1 MVFMQSF
8 PRVLGALLASGL
20 LLLAAGC
27 GTSGS
32 GAAAPQPGQLS
43 IVAAFYPFQY
53 VAERVAGP
61 HAAVTNLTQPGAE
74 PHDLE
79 LSPRQIA
86 DLARADL
93 VIYEKT
99 FQPAVDEAVEQS
111 GAGEVLE
118 TGTVVPLQPIAT
130 EHGGDDH
137 DHEHDQGGTEEGGAD
152 EGAAG
157 PADEHDHGG
166 LDPHVWLDPDHVAG
180 IADAVADR
188 LAEIDPDHAADY
200 AANAERLRADLT
212 ELDQE
217 FDSGLKSCERSEFIT
232 NHAAFGY
239 LARKYGLT
247 QIAISGLTPDTEP
260 SPARIAAIHSEAREH
275 KITTIFYE
283 TLVSP
288 AVAEAVAGDL
298 GLKTDVLDPIEGITP
313 DSRGKD
319 YLEVMRANLTAL
331 RTANGCQ

>member
-1 MVFMQSF
+1 
-8 PRVLGALLASGL
+8 
-20 LLLAAGC
+20 
-27 GTSGS
+27 
-32 GAAAPQPGQLS
+32 
-43 IVAAFYPFQY
+43 
-53 VAERVAGP
+53 
-61 HAAVTNLTQPGAE
+61 
-74 PHDLE
+74 
-79 LSPRQIA
+79 
-86 DLARADL
+86 
-93 VIYEKT
+93 
-99 FQPAVDEAVEQS
+99 
-111 GAGEVLE
+111 
-118 TGTVVPLQPIAT
+118 
-130 EHGGDDH
+130 
-137 DHEHDQGGTEEGGAD
+137 
-152 EGAAG
+152 
-157 PADEHDHGG
+157 
-166 LDPHVWLDPDHVAG
+166 AG